1 MTRKPGRPAIPNA
14 ATIDD
19 VAGMAI
25 LAGPIAAITSR
36 KHEAPAKPE
45 DPLRQDWKELTFTD
59 SWNLPAVYDFGA
71 NELLARELDRWAK
84 VFGGPYGRQLRRR
97 AAYLRASKTPGA
109 DT

>member
-36 KHEAPAKPE
+36 KNEAPVKQE
-45 DPLRQDWKELTFTD
+45 DPLLRDWKALSHPD
-59 SWNLPAVYDFGA
+59 DWSVPCVYDSGA
-71 NELLARELDRWAK
+71 FRLLAGELERWADQ
-84 VFGGPYGRQLRRR
+84 FGGEHGEQLLRR
-97 AAYLRASKTPGA
+97 AAWLRSDKTPGEA
-109 DT
+109 S